1 MLNYVFDH
9 IIQRYQR
16 LKRSTD
22 KGKKG
27 LAQEQKPD
35 EPSGVEDVDANVA
48 QITSQHKVS
57 IIDTEDIERRLKW
70 YNELKE
76 AGS

>member
-1 MLNYVFDH
+1 
-9 IIQRYQR
+9 

-35 EPSGVEDVDANVA
+35 NPNAVEDVDQNVA
-48 QITSQHKVS
+48 NSKQEHKVS
-57 IIDTEDIERRLKW
+57 IIDSVDIERRLKW
-70 YNELKE
+70 YMEYKDAHN
-76 AGS
+76 